1 MEIQTLRSHTPLD
14 YSLTLPLTWGHE
26 QLTTNL
32 FHRYDS
38 LRPKAIGHPLRRGS
52 GIQAHEL
59 SKGDILL
66 IEDIHAEGSY
76 GRQNPDRRL
85 VSLVF
90 NKAVPKYTYLRR
102 KEAHMFDSVDEEPDV
117 CLFATAWAKDKTTAT
132 FWHANGFRRVAAKHW
147 FCKAAVDDFYDLSM
161 TLSVDGGKFKALAVY
176 ENLRQDLTGFSRH
189 LATSFTRRRG

>member
-1 MEIQTLRSHTPLD
+1 MDLGGESFPAVSSDALFRSAQSRMEIQTLRSHTPPD

-32 FHRYDS
+32 SHRYDS

-90 NKAVPKYTYLRR
+90 NKAVPKYTYPSR
-102 KEAHMFDSVDEEPDV
+102 KEAHMFDFVDKEPDV
-117 CLFATAWAKDKTTAT
+117 CPFATA
-132 FWHANGFRRVAAKHW
+132 
-147 FCKAAVDDFYDLSM
+147 
-161 TLSVDGGKFKALAVY
+161 
-176 ENLRQDLTGFSRH
+176 
-189 LATSFTRRRG
+189 